1 MEPRHF
7 SIEGRRSFLARSGA
21 LLAAAALGDVRAL
34 AASQDARGSGVRLA
48 GLHRGPGWLPSEA
61 LIREIPRLMELAA
74 VPGAALAVVENGRIW
89 HDEFGVADKVSGNRV
104 GDGTLFEA
112 ASLGK
117 PVFAYAVLRLRDAG
131 MIDLDRPLSRYL
143 PPDEPADPQVR
154 RITARH
160 VLSHTT
166 GLPNWRLEQGPLKPQ
181 GELGKA
187 FAYSGEGFFYLQRV
201 VEKLTGRSFARHM
214 EQDILKPLGM
224 TRSGYGWLPAYEGR
238 MATGYDERGE
248 QLDVYAD
255 IGRKLQ
261 PLAEKWQRPIP
272 DWRYE
277 DSARAMPL
285 AFPRLPNLPVYMVPN
300 AAGSFLT
307 TPEDYAR
314 FVMAACAPPGAGGLA
329 LTERS
334 HREMFAPQVRLNSAL
349 SWGLGWGLEK
359 DADGDGHLF
368 WHWGANGS
376 FRNFVLGDTHARR
389 GLVILTNSANGPK
402 LYQRIVAEAT
412 GRDHPAFMW
421 FQV

>member
-1 MEPRHF
+1 MSPG
-7 SIEGRRSFLARSGA
+7 EGRRSFLARAGA
-21 LLAAAALGDVRAL
+21 VLAGAALADPGMLRAAQGP
-34 AASQDARGSGVRLA
+34 AAPGGRPPRLPA
-48 GLHRGPGWLPSEA
+48 GPGWLPSDA
-61 LIREIPRLMELAA
+61 LVREIPRLMELAA
-74 VPGAALAVVENGRIW
+74 VPGAALAVIENGRIW
-89 HDEFGVADKVSGNRV
+89 HDEFGVADKPSGKPV
-104 GDGTLFEA
+104 GDATLFEA

-143 PPDEPADPQVR
+143 APDEPADPQVK

-181 GELGKA
+181 AELGKT
-187 FAYSGEGFFYLQRV
+187 FAYSGEAFFYLQRV
-201 VEKLTGRSFARHM
+201 VERLTGRPFARHM
-214 EQDILKPLGM
+214 QQDVLEPLGM

-238 MATGYDERGE
+238 MATGYDERGA

-261 PLAEKWQRPIP
+261 PLAEKWKQPIP

-277 DSARAMPL
+277 DSARALPL
-285 AFPRLPNLPVYMVPN
+285 AFPKLPNLPVYMVPN

-314 FVMAACAPPGAGGLA
+314 FVMAAAAPPGPGGLS
-329 LTERS
+329 LSPQS
-334 HREMFAPQVRLNSAL
+334 HKEMFAPQVRLNSAL

-359 DADGDGHLF
+359 DEDGDGHLF

-376 FRNFVLGDTHARR
+376 FRNFVLGDTHGRR
-389 GLVILTNSANGPK
+389 GLVVLTNSANGPK
-402 LYQRIVAEAT
+402 LYQRVVAEAT

>member
-1 MEPRHF
+1 MIHDR
-7 SIEGRRSFLARSGA
+7 GRRSFLARAGA
-21 LLAAAALGDVRAL
+21 LLAGAAVGDTGRLHATQVAARA
-34 AASQDARGSGVRLA
+34 GPGLA
-48 GLHRGPGWLPSEA
+48 GSAPAPGWLPTEQ
-61 LIREIPRLMELAA
+61 LIGEIPRLMELAA

-89 HDEFGVADKVSGNRV
+89 HHEFGVADKASGKRV

-131 MIDLDRPLSRYL
+131 MLDLDRPLSRYL

-166 GLPNWRLEQGPLKPQ
+166 GLSNWRLEQGPLKAE
-181 GELGKA
+181 GELGKS
-187 FAYSGEGFFYLQRV
+187 FAYSGEAFFYLQRV
-201 VEKLTGRSFARHM
+201 MERITGRPFAHHM
-214 EQDILKPLGM
+214 QQDVLEPLGM
-224 TRSGYGWLPAYEGR
+224 THSGYGWLPDYDGR

-248 QLDVYAD
+248 QLDVYAS

-261 PLAEKWQRPIP
+261 PLAEKWKLPIP

-277 DSARAMPL
+277 DSSRAMPI
-285 AFPRLPNLPVYMVPN
+285 AFPTLPNLPVYMVPN

-314 FVMAACAPPGAGGLA
+314 FVMAASAPPGAGGLA
-329 LTERS
+329 LTARS
-334 HREMFAPQVRLNSAL
+334 YREMFEPQVRLNSAL

-359 DADGDGHLF
+359 DDDGDGHLF

-402 LYQRIVAEAT
+402 LYQRVVSEAT

-421 FQV
+421 FQI